1 MTRVLS
7 DDDSDVRKTAAM
19 ALMKIGDAG
28 AIAPIQTA
36 LSKETDEAIQP
47 VFKLAM
53 AQPLV

>member
-1 MTRVLS
+1 MTS
-7 DDDSDVRKTAAM
+7 TASNRAM

-36 LSKETDEAIQP
+36 LIKETDEAIQP

>member
-1 MTRVLS
+1 MLS
-7 DDDSDVRKTAAM
+7 DDDGDVRKTAAM